1 MNTWIAG
8 KDLMNLGNYHDLYV
22 QSDALLVADVFEK
35 FRSKCIEIYELDT
48 AHFLSA
54 PGLTW
59 QAALR
64 KTGVKLEF
72 LIDNDI
78 L

>member
-22 QSDALLVADVFEK
+22 QCDTLLVADVFEK
-35 FRSKCIEIYELDT
+35 FRSKYIEIYELDT
-48 AHFLSA
+48 AHFLSV
-54 PGLTW
+54 PGLAW
-59 QAALR
+59 QAALSCL
-64 KTGVKLEF
+64 GVKLEL
-72 LIDNDI
+72 LIDNDV